1 MVRCMP
7 HLKRREADDAVSAG
21 RVLVNGALVRPS
33 RRVVH
38 GDVVTLD
45 VIVLLTSI
53 RKVMALSF
61 VIRVVAS
68 YRGMLDVAGKLLK
81 FPVRRCKFLSLNVRE
96 IAATR

>member
-1 MVRCMP
+1 MCGQAEEEIA
-7 HLKRREADDAVSAG
+7 K
-21 RVLVNGALVRPS
+21 
-33 RRVVH
+33 
-38 GDVVTLD
+38 
-45 VIVLLTSI
+45 ILLTSVS
-53 RKVMALSF
+53 KVMILSF